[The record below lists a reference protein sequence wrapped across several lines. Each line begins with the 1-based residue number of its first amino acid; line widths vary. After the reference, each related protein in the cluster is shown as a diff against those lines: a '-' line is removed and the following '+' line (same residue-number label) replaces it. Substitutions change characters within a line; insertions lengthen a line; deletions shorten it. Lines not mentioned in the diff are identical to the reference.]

1 MKKIKK
7 FDVLKIKMVTDFK
20 NKDEKNEIFL

>member
-7 FDVLKIKMVTDFK
+7 FDVFEIKMVSDFK
-20 NKDEKNEIFL
+20 NKDEEKRIFL